1 MIEKIVLGKMIRL
14 KKKCYKICSYYS
26 WLCLLFG
33 SLGVIIGSLIVRR
46 YWHER
51 QRKIQEDNIRKQLE
65 ITRRD
70 RRRRARDSG
79 NNENQLCVVCKENP
93 REVCFFDF
101 AIHHLRVFMHL
112 VFLF

>member
-1 MIEKIVLGKMIRL
+1 M
-14 KKKCYKICSYYS
+14 
-26 WLCLLFG
+26 FG

-93 REVCFFDF
+93 REVCFFFDF
-101 AIHHLRVFMHL
+101 SILRVFMDF
-112 VFLF
+112 VFLL